1 LGVNIGKETDRG
13 NIYAK
18 LSILKEFSGDIGTR
32 ISSGPTSRYESESMK
47 DTWYEY
53 GIGFNSQI
61 GEANNLYGEIT
72 KTAGADKVSDKWKAT
87 IGLRHAF

>member
-1 LGVNIGKETDRG
+1 
-13 NIYAK
+13 
-18 LSILKEFSGDIGTR
+18 
-32 ISSGPTSRYESESMK
+32 MK